1 MLIRKASTRH
11 YVIPTEVEGSLV
23 DSTARPIERCLDFAR
38 HDKNKLHGGNATAEN
53 LVAR

>member
-1 MLIRKASTRH
+1 MRH
-11 YVIPTEVEGSLV
+11 YVIPTEVEESLA

-38 HDKNKLHGGNATAEN
+38 HDKNKIPDGNVIAEN